1 MMAVPSTRPPRAAPA
16 VAPLVAM
23 VGGGQLARMTHQAA
37 IALGQTLRVLATA
50 ADEPAAQ
57 VTPDVVIGSHTELE
71 DLRRVAAG
79 AHVLTFDHEHV
90 PGELLDK
97 LVAEGVNVAPPPQAL
112 VHAQDKLVMRRRL
125 ESLGVPVP
133 SYAEIRS
140 VDELDAFARRIAGPV
155 VVKAVRGGYDG
166 RGVRMARDP
175 LHAREIAADFLAD
188 EVPVMAEEQVSL
200 RRELSALVARSPF
213 GQGAAWPVVETVQRD
228 GICVQ
233 VIAPAPGLPDNV
245 AAAAQQ
251 LALRLAAELGV
262 VGVFAVELFETT
274 DGELLV
280 NELAMRPHNSGHWTM
295 DGARTSQ
302 FEQHVRAVLDYPL
315 GDTDAIAPV
324 TVMANVLGA
333 AERPAMTI
341 DERLHHL
348 FARMPD
354 ARVHLYGKEERPG
367 RKVGHVNFLGTD
379 MAEVAALRTRAELA
393 AHWLSHGQWTDG
405 WDPHAGDD
413 KQSSAIGKGGR
424 SGINGHE

>member
-1 MMAVPSTRPPRAAPA
+1 MMAVPSTRTP
-16 VAPLVAM
+16 VVAM

-50 ADEPAAQ
+50 PDDPAAQ
-57 VTPDVVIGSHTELE
+57 VTPDVVIGSHTDLE

-79 AHVLTFDHEHV
+79 ADALTFDHEHV
-90 PGELLDK
+90 PTELLDK
-97 LVAEGVNVAPPPQAL
+97 LVADGINVAPPPQAL
-112 VHAQDKLVMRRRL
+112 MHAQNKLVMRRRL
-125 ESLGVPVP
+125 EAMGAAVPRYVGLVDPASL
-133 SYAEIRS
+133 
-140 VDELDAFARRIAGPV
+140 DDDLDAFAARVLASKKAPL

-166 RGVRMARDP
+166 RGVRMARDVAD
-175 LHAREIAADFLAD
+175 AREIAGAYLAD
-188 EVPVMAEEQVSL
+188 GVPALVEEQVEL

-228 GICVQ
+228 GICVL
-233 VIAPAPGLPDNV
+233 VIAPAPELPDDL

-262 VGVFAVELFETT
+262 VGVLAVEFFETT
-274 DGELLV
+274 DGALLV

-302 FEQHVRAVLDYPL
+302 FEQHLRAVLDYPL
-315 GDTDAIAPV
+315 GDTDATAPV
-324 TVMANVLGA
+324 TVMVNVLGA
-333 AERPAMTI
+333 PQQPAITV

-348 FARMPD
+348 LARMPD

-367 RKVGHVNFLGTD
+367 RKVGHINFVGSD
-379 MAEVAALRTRAELA
+379 MADLAMLRERAELA

-405 WDPHAGDD
+405 WDPHD
-413 KQSSAIGKGGR
+413 SR
-424 SGINGHE
+424 

>member
-1 MMAVPSTRPPRAAPA
+1 
-16 VAPLVAM
+16 
-23 VGGGQLARMTHQAA
+23 MTHQAA
-37 IALGQTLRVLATA
+37 IALGQNLRVLATA
-50 ADEPAAQ
+50 ADDSAAQ
-57 VTPDVVIGSHTELE
+57 VTPNVVIGSHTDLE

-79 AHVLTFDHEHV
+79 ADVLTFDHEHV
-90 PGELLDK
+90 PTELLDK

-125 ESLGVPVP
+125 EALGAPVP
-133 SYAEIRS
+133 RYAA
-140 VDELDAFARRIAGPV
+140 VDGIEELDAFARRINGPV

-175 LHAREIAADFLAD
+175 VHAREIAASFLAD
-188 EVPVMAEEQVSL
+188 GVPVMAEEQVNL

-233 VIAPAPGLPDNV
+233 VIAPAPALSEGL
-245 AAAAQQ
+245 AGEAQQ
-251 LALRLAAELGV
+251 LALRIATELGV
-262 VGVFAVELFETT
+262 VGVLAVELFETT
-274 DGELLV
+274 EGALLV

-302 FEQHVRAVLDYPL
+302 FEQHLRAALDYPL
-315 GDTDAIAPV
+315 GDTDAIVPV

-333 AERPAMTI
+333 PQPPALTL

-354 ARVHLYGKEERPG
+354 ARVHLYGKAERPG
-367 RKVGHVNFLGTD
+367 RKIGHINFLGGWAD
-379 MAEVAALRTRAELA
+379 AADPARLRERAERA

-405 WDPHAGDD
+405 WDPHG
-413 KQSSAIGKGGR
+413 
-424 SGINGHE
+424 